1 MKITDLVP
9 WRRGESVPVRRSG
22 AAPARELQLDL
33 NRAFDDFWRWIEA
46 PGFGGNGEFSSVSLP
61 RVDLRESE
69 GEVEVVAELPGMDES
84 DVDVS
89 IDEGAL
95 VIRGERKA
103 EQDREERGYTLRE
116 RSYGRVERVVP
127 LPDGFDPD
135 SARATFKNGVL
146 TVKLAKTPAAEAPPK
161 RIAVRGK

>member
-1 MKITDLVP
+1 M
-9 WRRGESVPVRRSG
+9 
-22 AAPARELQLDL
+22 
-33 NRAFDDFWRWIEA
+33 
-46 PGFGGNGEFSSVSLP
+46 
-61 RVDLRESE
+61 RESE

-89 IDEGAL
+89 VDEGAL

-103 EQDREERGYTLRE
+103 EQDREERGYTVRE